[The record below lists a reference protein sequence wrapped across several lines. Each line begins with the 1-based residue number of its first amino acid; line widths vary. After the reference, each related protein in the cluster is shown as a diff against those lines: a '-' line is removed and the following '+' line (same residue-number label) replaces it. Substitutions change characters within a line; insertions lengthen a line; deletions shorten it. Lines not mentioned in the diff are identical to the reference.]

1 LLKRSMDPIQRP
13 VDFSYIWGD
22 ALQEMEHVMP
32 DLRVINL
39 ETAVTESDDYWK
51 GKSIKGYETF
61 RGDLGLVYF

>member
-1 LLKRSMDPIQRP
+1 
-13 VDFSYIWGD
+13 
-22 ALQEMEHVMP
+22 MEHVMP
-32 DLRVINL
+32 DLGVINL